1 MRAVRGAARGAGLAV
16 VGLLLVVAIAHAETL
31 SRDQALAALAKR
43 DDVAARRQG
52 AEGLGET
59 GEIGDAPVLTQALRD
74 PDHGVRTLAEQ
85 SLWRV
90 WSRSGDPDADKVFL
104 QGVDEMQRGDLATA
118 VGTFTEIIKRKPDFA
133 EAWNKRA
140 TAYYLTGEFEKSL
153 ADCDEVM
160 KRNPVHFGALSGYGL
175 IYLQLGKAEDALLYF
190 ERALDVNPNLAGIEQ
205 AVQAIKQLLAQQ
217 GKDTI

>member
-1 MRAVRGAARGAGLAV
+1 MRAVRGAARGAGLAA
-16 VGLLLVVAIAHAETL
+16 VGLLLAAALAHAGTL

-43 DDVAARRQG
+43 DDAAARRQG

-59 GEIGDAPVLTQALRD
+59 GDMGDVPALTRALRD
-74 PDHGVRTLAEQ
+74 PDSGVRALAEQ

-90 WSRSGDPDADKVFL
+90 WSRSGDADADKIL
-104 QGVDEMQRGDLATA
+104 MHGTEQMQRGDLAEA

-140 TAYYLTGEFEKSL
+140 TAYYLAGEFEKSL

-175 IYLQLGKAEDALLYF
+175 IYLQLGKPEDALLYF
-190 ERALDVNPNLAGIEQ
+190 ERALGVNPNLAGIEQ

>member
-1 MRAVRGAARGAGLAV
+1 MRAVRGAARGAGLAA
-16 VGLLLVVAIAHAETL
+16 VGLLLAAALAHAGTL

-43 DDVAARRQG
+43 DDAAARRQG

-59 GEIGDAPVLTQALRD
+59 GDMGDVPVLTRALRD
-74 PDHGVRTLAEQ
+74 PDSGVRALAEQ

-90 WSRSGDPDADKVFL
+90 WSRSGDADADKIL
-104 QGVDEMQRGDLATA
+104 MHGTEQMQRGDLAEA

-140 TAYYLTGEFEKSL
+140 TAYYLAGEFEKSL

-175 IYLQLGKAEDALLYF
+175 IYLQLGKPEDALLYF

>member
-1 MRAVRGAARGAGLAV
+1 LLAAAL
-16 VGLLLVVAIAHAETL
+16 AHAGTL

-43 DDVAARRQG
+43 DDAAARRQG

-59 GEIGDAPVLTQALRD
+59 GDMGDVPVLTRALRD
-74 PDHGVRTLAEQ
+74 PDRGVRALAEQ

-90 WSRSGDPDADKVFL
+90 WSRSGDADADKIL
-104 QGVDEMQRGDLATA
+104 MHGTEQMQRGDLAEA

-140 TAYYLTGEFEKSL
+140 TAYYLAGEFEKSL

-175 IYLQLGKAEDALLYF
+175 IYLQLGKPEDALLYF
-190 ERALDVNPNLAGIEQ
+190 ERALDVNPNLVGIEQ

-217 GKDTI
+217 GEDTI

>member
-1 MRAVRGAARGAGLAV
+1 M
-16 VGLLLVVAIAHAETL
+16 
-31 SRDQALAALAKR
+31 
-43 DDVAARRQG
+43 QG
-52 AEGLGET
+52 T
-59 GEIGDAPVLTQALRD
+59 
-74 PDHGVRTLAEQ
+74 EQ
-85 SLWRV
+85 
-90 WSRSGDPDADKVFL
+90 
-104 QGVDEMQRGDLATA
+104 MQRGDLAEA

-140 TAYYLTGEFEKSL
+140 TAYYLAGEFEKSL

-175 IYLQLGKAEDALLYF
+175 IYLQLGKPEDALLYF
-190 ERALDVNPNLAGIEQ
+190 ERALGVNPNLAGIEQ

>member
-1 MRAVRGAARGAGLAV
+1 MRVLRGAALTTGFIALC
-16 VGLLLVVAIAHAETL
+16 LLQAAAFANAETL
-31 SRDQALAALAKR
+31 NREQALAALAKR
-43 DDVAARRQG
+43 DDVEARRQA
-52 AEGLGET
+52 AEALGEA
-59 GEIGDAPVLTQALRD
+59 GVMADVPVLTQALRD
-74 PDHGVRTLAEQ
+74 QDPGVRTLAEQ
-85 SLWRV
+85 SLWLV
-90 WSRSGDPDADKVFL
+90 WSRSGDPEIDRIFVR
-104 QGVDEMQRGDLATA
+104 GVEEMQRGDLAEA
-118 VGTFTEIIKRKPDFA
+118 VGTFTDIIKRKPDFA

-140 TAYYLTGEFEKSL
+140 TAYYLAGEFEKSL

-175 IYLQLGKAEDALLYF
+175 IYLQLGKPEEALLYF

>member
-1 MRAVRGAARGAGLAV
+1 MRAVRGAARGAGLAA
-16 VGLLLVVAIAHAETL
+16 VGLLLAAALAHAGTL
-31 SRDQALAALAKR
+31 SRDQALAELAKR
-43 DDVAARRQG
+43 DDAAARRQG

-59 GEIGDAPVLTQALRD
+59 GDMGDVPVLTRALRD
-74 PDHGVRTLAEQ
+74 PDSGVRALAEQ

-90 WSRSGDPDADKVFL
+90 WSRSGDADADKIL
-104 QGVDEMQRGDLATA
+104 MHGTEQMQRGDLAEA

-140 TAYYLTGEFEKSL
+140 TAYYLAGDFEKSL

-175 IYLQLGKAEDALLYF
+175 IYLQLGKPEDALLYF
-190 ERALDVNPNLAGIEQ
+190 ERALGVNPNLAGIEQ

>member
-1 MRAVRGAARGAGLAV
+1 MRAVRGAARGAGLAA
-16 VGLLLVVAIAHAETL
+16 VGLLLAAALAHAETL
-31 SRDQALAALAKR
+31 SREQALAALAKR

-59 GEIGDAPVLTQALRD
+59 GAMGDVSVLTQALRD
-74 PDHGVRTLAEQ
+74 PDRGVRTLAEQ

-90 WSRSGDPDADKVFL
+90 WSRSGDRDADKVFL
-104 QGVDEMQRGDLATA
+104 QGVEEMQRGDLGEA

-140 TAYYLTGEFEKSL
+140 TAYYLSGEFEKSL

-175 IYLQLGKAEDALLYF
+175 IYLQLGKPEDALLYF

>member
-1 MRAVRGAARGAGLAV
+1 MRAVRGAARGAGLAA
-16 VGLLLVVAIAHAETL
+16 VGLLLAAALAHAETL
-31 SRDQALAALAKR
+31 SREQALAALAKR

-52 AEGLGET
+52 AADLGET
-59 GEIGDAPVLTQALRD
+59 GGMGDVPVLTQALRD
-74 PDHGVRTLAEQ
+74 PDRGVRTSAER

-90 WSRSGDPDADKVFL
+90 WSRSGDPDADTVFVR
-104 QGVDEMQRGDLATA
+104 GVEEMQRGDLAEA

-140 TAYYLTGEFEKSL
+140 TAYYMTGEFEKSL

-175 IYLQLGKAEDALLYF
+175 IYLQLGKPEDALLYF

>member
-1 MRAVRGAARGAGLAV
+1 MRAVRGAARAAGLAAA
-16 VGLLLVVAIAHAETL
+16 GLLLAAALAHAETL
-31 SRDQALAALAKR
+31 SREQALAALAKR

-52 AEGLGET
+52 AEGLGEM
-59 GEIGDAPVLTQALRD
+59 GSMGDVPVLTQALRD
-74 PDHGVRTLAEQ
+74 PDRGVRTLAEQ

-90 WSRSGDPDADKVFL
+90 WSRSGDPDADKVFV
-104 QGVDEMQRGDLATA
+104 QGVEEMQRGDLGEA

-175 IYLQLGKAEDALLYF
+175 IYLQLGKPEDALLYF

>member
-1 MRAVRGAARGAGLAV
+1 MRAVRGAARGAGLAA
-16 VGLLLVVAIAHAETL
+16 VGLLLAAALAHAGTL

-43 DDVAARRQG
+43 DDAAARRQG

-59 GEIGDAPVLTQALRD
+59 GDMGDVPVLTRALRD
-74 PDHGVRTLAEQ
+74 PDRGVRALAEQ

-90 WSRSGDPDADKVFL
+90 WSRSGDADADKIL
-104 QGVDEMQRGDLATA
+104 MHGTEQMQRGDLAEA

-140 TAYYLTGEFEKSL
+140 TAYYLAGEFEKSL

-175 IYLQLGKAEDALLYF
+175 IYLQLGKPEDALLYF
-190 ERALDVNPNLAGIEQ
+190 ERALGVNPNLAGIEQ

>member
-1 MRAVRGAARGAGLAV
+1 MRAVRGAARGAGLAA
-16 VGLLLVVAIAHAETL
+16 VGLLLAAALAHAGTL

-43 DDVAARRQG
+43 DDAAARRQG

-59 GEIGDAPVLTQALRD
+59 GDMGDVPALTRALRD
-74 PDHGVRTLAEQ
+74 PDSGVRALAEQ

-90 WSRSGDPDADKVFL
+90 WSRSGDADADKIL
-104 QGVDEMQRGDLATA
+104 MHGTEQMQRGDLAEA

-140 TAYYLTGEFEKSL
+140 TAYYLAGEFEKSL

-175 IYLQLGKAEDALLYF
+175 IYLQLGKPEDALLYF

>member
-1 MRAVRGAARGAGLAV
+1 LLAAAL
-16 VGLLLVVAIAHAETL
+16 AHAGTL

-43 DDVAARRQG
+43 DDAAARRQG

-59 GEIGDAPVLTQALRD
+59 GDMGDVPVLTRALRD
-74 PDHGVRTLAEQ
+74 PDRGVRALAEQ

-90 WSRSGDPDADKVFL
+90 WSRSGDADADKIL
-104 QGVDEMQRGDLATA
+104 MHGTEQMQRGDLAEA

-140 TAYYLTGEFEKSL
+140 TAYYLAGDFEKSL

-175 IYLQLGKAEDALLYF
+175 IYLQLGKPEDALLYF
-190 ERALDVNPNLAGIEQ
+190 ERALGVNPNLAGIEQ

>member
-1 MRAVRGAARGAGLAV
+1 MRAVRGAARGAGLAA
-16 VGLLLVVAIAHAETL
+16 VGLLLAAALAHAETL
-31 SRDQALAALAKR
+31 SREQALAALAKR

-52 AEGLGET
+52 AEDLGET
-59 GEIGDAPVLTQALRD
+59 GGIGDVPVLTQALRD
-74 PDHGVRTLAEQ
+74 PDRGVRTSAER

-90 WSRSGDPDADKVFL
+90 WSRSGDPDADKVFVR
-104 QGVDEMQRGDLATA
+104 GMEEMQRGDLGEA

-140 TAYYLTGEFEKSL
+140 TAYYMTGEFEKSL

-160 KRNPVHFGALSGYGL
+160 KRNPAHFGALSGYGL
-175 IYLQLGKAEDALLYF
+175 IYLQLGKPEDALLYF

>member
-1 MRAVRGAARGAGLAV
+1 LLAAAL
-16 VGLLLVVAIAHAETL
+16 AHAGTL

-43 DDVAARRQG
+43 DDAAARRQG

-59 GEIGDAPVLTQALRD
+59 GDMGDVPVLTRALRD
-74 PDHGVRTLAEQ
+74 PDRGVRALAEQ

-90 WSRSGDPDADKVFL
+90 WSRSGDADADKIL
-104 QGVDEMQRGDLATA
+104 MHGTEQMQRGDLAEA

-140 TAYYLTGEFEKSL
+140 TAYYLAGEFEKSL

-175 IYLQLGKAEDALLYF
+175 IYLQLGKPEDALLYF
-190 ERALDVNPNLAGIEQ
+190 ERALGVNPNLAGIEQ

>member
-1 MRAVRGAARGAGLAV
+1 MRAVRGAARGAGLAA
-16 VGLLLVVAIAHAETL
+16 VGLLLAAALAHAGTL

-43 DDVAARRQG
+43 DDAAARRQG

-59 GEIGDAPVLTQALRD
+59 GDMGDVPVLTRALRD
-74 PDHGVRTLAEQ
+74 PDSGVRALAEQ

-90 WSRSGDPDADKVFL
+90 WSRSGDADADKIL
-104 QGVDEMQRGDLATA
+104 MHGTEQMQRGDLAEA

-140 TAYYLTGEFEKSL
+140 TAYYLAGEFEKSL

-175 IYLQLGKAEDALLYF
+175 IYLQLGKPEDALLYF
-190 ERALDVNPNLAGIEQ
+190 ERALGVNPNLAGIEQ

>member
-1 MRAVRGAARGAGLAV
+1 MRAVRGAARGAGLAA
-16 VGLLLVVAIAHAETL
+16 VGLLLAAALAHAETL
-31 SRDQALAALAKR
+31 SREQALAALAKR

-52 AEGLGET
+52 AEDLGET
-59 GEIGDAPVLTQALRD
+59 GGMGDVPVLTQALRD
-74 PDHGVRTLAEQ
+74 PDRDVRTSAER

-90 WSRSGDPDADKVFL
+90 WSRSGDPDADTVFVR
-104 QGVDEMQRGDLATA
+104 GVEEMQRGDLGEA

-140 TAYYLTGEFEKSL
+140 TAYYMTGEFEKSL

-175 IYLQLGKAEDALLYF
+175 IYLQLGKPEDALLYF

-205 AVQAIKQLLAQQ
+205 AVQAIKNLLAQQ
-217 GKDTI
+217 GEDTI

>member
-1 MRAVRGAARGAGLAV
+1 MRAVRGAAPGTGLAA
-16 VGLLLVVAIAHAETL
+16 VGLLLAVALANAETL
-31 SRDQALAALAKR
+31 SREQALAALAKR
-43 DDVAARRQG
+43 GDVAARRQG

-59 GEIGDAPVLTQALRD
+59 GDMGDVPILTKALRD
-74 PDHGVRTLAEQ
+74 PDRGVRTLAEQ

-90 WSRSGDPDADKVFL
+90 WSRSGDPDTDKVL
-104 QGVDEMQRGDLATA
+104 LKGVEEMQRGDLAEA

-140 TAYYLTGEFEKSL
+140 TAYYLAGEFEKSL

-175 IYLQLGKAEDALLYF
+175 IYLQLGKPEEALSYF

-205 AVQAIKQLLAQQ
+205 AAGTIKQFLEQQ
-217 GKDTI
+217 RKDTI

>member
-1 MRAVRGAARGAGLAV
+1 MRAVREAAHGAGLAAV
-16 VGLLLVVAIAHAETL
+16 ALLLVVALANAETL
-31 SRDQALAALAKR
+31 SREQALAALAKR
-43 DDVAARRQG
+43 DDVASRRRG

-59 GEIGDAPVLTQALRD
+59 GDMGDVPVLMQALRD
-74 PDHGVRTLAEQ
+74 PDRGVRTLAEQ
-85 SLWRV
+85 SLWLV
-90 WSRSGDPDADKVFL
+90 WSRSGDPDADKGL
-104 QGVDEMQRGDLATA
+104 LKGVEEMQRGDLAEA

-140 TAYYLTGEFEKSL
+140 TAYYLAGDFEKSL

-175 IYLQLGKAEDALLYF
+175 IYLQLGKPEEALSYF

-205 AVQAIKQLLAQQ
+205 AAGTIKQFLEQQ
-217 GKDTI
+217 RKDTI

>member
-1 MRAVRGAARGAGLAV
+1 LLAAAL
-16 VGLLLVVAIAHAETL
+16 AHAGTL
-31 SRDQALAALAKR
+31 SRDQSLAALATR
-43 DDVAARRQG
+43 DDAAARRQG

-59 GEIGDAPVLTQALRD
+59 GDMGDVPVLTRALRD
-74 PDHGVRTLAEQ
+74 PDRGVRALAEQ

-90 WSRSGDPDADKVFL
+90 WSRSGDADADKIL
-104 QGVDEMQRGDLATA
+104 MQGTEQMQRGDLAEA

-140 TAYYLTGEFEKSL
+140 TAYYLAGEFEKSL

-175 IYLQLGKAEDALLYF
+175 IYLQLGKPEDALLYF
-190 ERALDVNPNLAGIEQ
+190 ERALGVNPNLAGIEQ

>member
-1 MRAVRGAARGAGLAV
+1 MRAIRGAARGAGLAA
-16 VGLLLVVAIAHAETL
+16 VGLLLAAALAHAETL
-31 SRDQALAALAKR
+31 SREQALAALAKR

-52 AEGLGET
+52 AEDLGET
-59 GEIGDAPVLTQALRD
+59 GGMGDVPVLTQALRD
-74 PDHGVRTLAEQ
+74 PDRGVRTSAER

-90 WSRSGDPDADKVFL
+90 WSRSGDPDADKVFVR
-104 QGVDEMQRGDLATA
+104 GVEEMQRGDLGEA

-140 TAYYLTGEFEKSL
+140 TAYYMTGEFEKSL

-175 IYLQLGKAEDALLYF
+175 IYLQLGKPEDALLYF

-205 AVQAIKQLLAQQ
+205 AVQAIKKLLAQQ
-217 GKDTI
+217 GEDTI

>member
-59 GEIGDAPVLTQALRD
+59 GEMGDAPVLTQALRD

-175 IYLQLGKAEDALLYF
+175 IYLQLGKPEDALLYF

>member
-1 MRAVRGAARGAGLAV
+1 
-16 VGLLLVVAIAHAETL
+16 LLVVAIAHAETL

-59 GEIGDAPVLTQALRD
+59 GEMGDAPVLTQALRD

-175 IYLQLGKAEDALLYF
+175 IYLQLGKPEDALLYF

>member
-1 MRAVRGAARGAGLAV
+1 MRAVRGTARGAGLAA
-16 VGLLLVVAIAHAETL
+16 VGLLLAAALAHAGTL

-43 DDVAARRQG
+43 DDAAARRQG

-59 GEIGDAPVLTQALRD
+59 GDMGDVPVLTRALRD
-74 PDHGVRTLAEQ
+74 PDSGVRALAEQ

-90 WSRSGDPDADKVFL
+90 WSRSGDADADKIL
-104 QGVDEMQRGDLATA
+104 MHGTEQMQRGDLAEA

-140 TAYYLTGEFEKSL
+140 TAYYLAGEFEKSL

-175 IYLQLGKAEDALLYF
+175 IYLQLGKPEDALLYF
-190 ERALDVNPNLAGIEQ
+190 ERALGVNPNLAGIEQ

>member
-1 MRAVRGAARGAGLAV
+1 MRAVRGAARGAGLAA
-16 VGLLLVVAIAHAETL
+16 VGLLLAAALAHAGTL

-43 DDVAARRQG
+43 DDAAARRQG

-59 GEIGDAPVLTQALRD
+59 GDMGDVPALTRALRD
-74 PDHGVRTLAEQ
+74 PDRGVRALAEQ

-90 WSRSGDPDADKVFL
+90 WSRSGDADADKIL
-104 QGVDEMQRGDLATA
+104 MHGTEQMQRGDLAEA

-140 TAYYLTGEFEKSL
+140 TAYYLAGEFEKSL

-175 IYLQLGKAEDALLYF
+175 IYLQLGKPEDALLYF
-190 ERALDVNPNLAGIEQ
+190 ERALGVNPNLAGIEQ

>member
-1 MRAVRGAARGAGLAV
+1 MRAIRGAARGAGLAA
-16 VGLLLVVAIAHAETL
+16 VGLLLAAALAHAETL
-31 SRDQALAALAKR
+31 SREQALAALAKR

-52 AEGLGET
+52 AEDLGET
-59 GEIGDAPVLTQALRD
+59 GGMGDVPVLTQALRD
-74 PDHGVRTLAEQ
+74 PDRDVRTSAER

-90 WSRSGDPDADKVFL
+90 WSRSGDPDADKVFVR
-104 QGVDEMQRGDLATA
+104 GVEEMQRGDLGEA

-140 TAYYLTGEFEKSL
+140 TAYYMTGEFEKSL

-175 IYLQLGKAEDALLYF
+175 IYLQLGKPEDALLYF

-205 AVQAIKQLLAQQ
+205 AVQAIKKLLAQQ
-217 GKDTI
+217 GEDTI